1 MNRDPIETVAA
12 ALGSLELRG
21 KTILVACSG
30 GADSTFLLMA
40 LRRLQGRFG
49 FDLAAITVNHRIRSE
64 AESSGDSRFVEDF
77 AASLDPAVRCVRK
90 DLAVGEVERAA
101 KERGKGIEEAARH
114 LRYQAFADAA
124 GELKASWVM
133 TGHNRNDRA
142 ETVLMRFLSGSGGSA
157 LSGIARERGI
167 YFRPLLELSHA
178 EMAEWLAAHGISWR
192 EDATNA
198 DARYFRNRIRLHL
211 VPLLDSFFPGWET
224 GILSAASRSAL
235 DDALCKSLVTARWER
250 SGDGIS
256 CPVGAFLSMHPAV
269 RLRFLSEGLSLL
281 APGHRVPSGYLDRI
295 AHIGEFAGDVGA
307 SDGGARGDTSPAES
321 RPGGILPASTIA
333 GSGLVF
339 SRSGDS
345 FFWKPDIVQNS
356 KSGYLV
362 YIRACGAYSMPFG
375 TISVFPDG
383 NSVYIDRCPGRF
395 SLPLTIRTR
404 QAGDTVLTADGKQ
417 KTLKKLMNEWSVRET
432 DRDLLP
438 LVEERGTIRAVWGGA
453 LGYPDW
459 FVQT

>member
-1 MNRDPIETVAA
+1 MNRDPVETVAA

-40 LRRLQGRFG
+40 LRTLQSRFG

-64 AESSGDSRFVEDF
+64 AESSGDSRFVEDL
-77 AASLDPAVRCVRK
+77 AASLEPAVRCVRK
-90 DLAVGEVERAA
+90 DLAKGEVERAA
-101 KERGKGIEEAARH
+101 QERGKGIEEAARH
-114 LRYQAFADAA
+114 LRYQAFSDAA
-124 GELKASWVM
+124 GELNASWVM

-198 DARYFRNRIRLHL
+198 DARYYRNRIRLHL

-224 GILSAASRSAL
+224 GILSAAARSAL

-250 SGDGIS
+250 SGDGIA
-256 CPVGAFLSMHPAV
+256 CPVSAFLAMHPAV
-269 RLRFLSEGLSLL
+269 RLRFLSEGLTLL

-295 AHIGEFAGDVGA
+295 AHIGEP
-307 SDGGARGDTSPAES
+307 SGGGLS
-321 RPGGILPASTIA
+321 LSTIA

-339 SRSGDS
+339 SQVDGS

-438 LVEERGTIRAVWGGA
+438 LVEERGMIRAVWGGA

>member
-1 MNRDPIETVAA
+1 
-12 ALGSLELRG
+12 
-21 KTILVACSG
+21 
-30 GADSTFLLMA
+30 MA
-40 LRRLQGRFG
+40 LHGLRARFG
-49 FDLAAITVNHRIRSE
+49 LDLAAITVNHRIRPE
-64 AESSGDSRFVEDF
+64 AESSGDSRFVEELASSF
-77 AASLDPAVRCVRK
+77 APAIRCVRK
-90 DLAVGEVERAA
+90 DLPQGEVERLAR
-101 KERGKGIEEAARH
+101 ERGKGIEEAARH

-124 GELKASWVM
+124 RELNAAYVM

-142 ETVLMRFLSGSGGSA
+142 ETVLMRFLSGSSGSS

-167 YFRPLLELSHA
+167 YFRPLLDLTHA
-178 EMAEWLAAHGISWR
+178 EMAEWLAARGVSWR
-192 EDATNA
+192 EDATNE
-198 DARYFRNRIRLHL
+198 DARYYRNRIRLHL

-224 GILSAASRSAL
+224 GILSAAAHAAL
-235 DDALCKSLVTARWER
+235 DDAFCKSLVTARWER
-250 SGDGIS
+250 SGDGIT
-256 CPVGAFLSMHPAV
+256 CPVGAFLAMHPAV

-295 AHIGEFAGDVGA
+295 AHIDGAVGEAACGEGPRRDTSRGDVSQG
-307 SDGGARGDTSPAES
+307 DGVPC
-321 RPGGILPASTIA
+321 A

-339 SRSGDS
+339 SRSGDA
-345 FFWKPDIVQNS
+345 FFWKPDIVQNT

-362 YIRACGAYSMPFG
+362 YVRACGAYSLPFG

-432 DRDLLP
+432 DRDLVP
-438 LVEERGTIRAVWGGA
+438 LVEECGTIRAVWGGA